1 LGSDFHKGNHSHF
14 RISFSFFQVGYNL
27 GMNIRPAPP
36 VPGKTESERMDHAAR
51 TIFTV
56 SKEEM
61 ARREA
66 EWQKTHGK
74 PRPKS

>member
-1 LGSDFHKGNHSHF
+1 
-14 RISFSFFQVGYNL
+14 
-27 GMNIRPAPP
+27 MNVKPAPP
-36 VPGKTESERMDHAAR
+36 VPGKTEAERMDHAAR

-56 SKEEM
+56 PKEEM

-74 PRPKS
+74 QSRPK